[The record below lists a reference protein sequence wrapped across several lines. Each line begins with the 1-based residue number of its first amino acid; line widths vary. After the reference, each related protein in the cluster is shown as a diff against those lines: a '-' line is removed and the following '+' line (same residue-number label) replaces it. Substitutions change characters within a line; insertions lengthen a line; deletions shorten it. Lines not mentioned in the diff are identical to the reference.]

1 MKNFDLKITLN
12 PDSSKLDNFITN
24 FSTKQVPI
32 QLKIDNVAL
41 GNVATQ
47 LKSISQTDFSNIK
60 QLQQALKLIAQGTGS
75 GGTATGANKTSQ
87 ALKEQEN
94 LIYRN
99 QTAIEKLRITYY
111 NLQKIQAS
119 AINKPFAGTEQYKVL
134 TNAIKVAR
142 SELERFANENTKVK
156 STDEL
161 KKLNLQVNN
170 LRRSLN
176 IKAGNARI
184 AISTEAADNAVQ
196 QLGSKV
202 SLLRDNLLR
211 FKQENSRLTVDPK
224 LTAQYNSLFLA
235 LQSGTVKTEVQFN
248 RLRSEVLKFQTA
260 VRMAGKTGRTFF
272 EDLSYVADKIGVK
285 ALLGGM
291 TFRIIAYFKQ
301 MIANVKELDTAMV
314 NLKRVTYETNAAYDK
329 FLSEIG
335 TKARSVNADLI
346 EMVNNIA
353 EFSKL
358 GYNLPD
364 ATRLAEVASVYSNVG
379 DLDLSNATDNI
390 VANLKA
396 FKLNADEA
404 IDIVD
409 KFNQVGNRYAVNSA
423 DIGEGLK
430 RSASSLVVGGNSLDQ
445 AIALFTAGEEIIQN
459 PEKMGTALN
468 VLSLRIRGASGELR
482 EMGEEFSDLEEI
494 SFSKIR
500 EDVKRLSGV
509 DIMIDPTTF
518 KSTYDIMKEISYVW
532 DDLKESTAGA
542 ELLETLAGKNRAN
555 VLAAILGNF
564 RTAERSMITMQNA
577 EGTAYEENQ
586 KKIESIEGRVKSLKN
601 SFTELSVNLINSD
614 FIKGFVG
621 EIDKLLKSIN
631 KFLNLIEK
639 LPSGLTLVAGAIA
652 LIGAKRNLGI
662 FETMTNDVGRLTPK
676 LKDFSFITNNVGK
689 NLNSFKNYAIALSNN
704 VPQQQAFNDHI
715 KSASYLTR
723 QLATNNVN
731 SAASADLLGDAYLR
745 SVAQIKA
752 NTVAHRALNVAMR
765 GVAIAGNIISSMA
778 IGAVITLAV
787 TLVSKLINAE
797 KNLAKEVK
805 ELTED
810 YKNQKSNLQ
819 TLRDEYQSILN
830 SQDSEA
836 DKTKLLDEL
845 KQKII
850 KTYGLEKEAI
860 KGVNDERKKANDLLD
875 AEGARQAV
883 DLVENTKNKKVYEK
897 TKKFYDEQF
906 DNSLFGGFKKSGSAT
921 QGGEWQF
928 KIKGNFETFEKDFDK
943 EITTYFKRV
952 EKYIPTFGKS
962 KDVLV
967 EIKGDNILEYLENL
981 KSIQNIL
988 SQKQSL
994 STISEPEITLLKDT
1008 TKEITKIN
1016 KLISED
1022 GKYSVE
1028 TFNTYM
1034 EAMAEKTLYAYES
1047 EKGALEDIAN
1057 SDSYQ
1062 TWYNNLILLA
1072 NGDKYLEDALKS
1084 LINEQRNELGLAS
1097 EQASQLEK
1105 LRAEIA
1111 ATTSEYDKLK
1121 EKIKLASEQI
1131 QSLDDAITKNK
1142 DEKTTFSKSEI
1153 LELLTLYPSL
1163 VDNILKSTDG
1173 YKIEEAALEE
1183 LRNAKVEELKT
1194 TLKAEIQK
1202 SQGTLNGIANRLRA
1216 YNAEIVG
1223 IQNVQ
1228 QAQKELAKSQLIN
1241 TILQQQPESEVGLSV
1256 KNKQMEKI
1264 QLLTEFVDVGNSL
1277 QKSQDDLDALNFQ
1290 TELLDDKFGSVND
1303 TTGNV
1308 DEQIKNINQNL
1319 ESTTK
1324 ELEKSVK
1331 AMEDGQAE
1339 INSLLETTVAML
1351 KKKYELN
1358 KKDYENELKN
1368 LKTII
1373 DKKKQALEIEKEN
1386 YDFQKSLKEK
1396 TTEVSDVKIKIETLS
1411 LDDSMESIKERLEL
1425 KEQLVE
1431 KELALSEFLSNKDIE
1446 LKKDALDTEYE
1457 NHEKLIGDKIQSIDD
1472 FLSKEGE
1479 IYKEAYALIDGRT
1492 EEFYNSLLNYT
1503 QTYTNMT
1510 MVEFTNMWDRAYQA
1524 LLTYGNGQINIVGT
1538 LGNLQGQIAG
1548 LNMHIE
1554 NMRNQAEATISSL
1567 EGMAK
1572 AFEKIALERN
1582 KIDTSPL
1589 YKVSDFYKQPTQTE
1603 WSGLSKPT
1611 QDILRK
1617 LPKYHDGGKV
1627 EPFTSGYI
1635 GNNEVL
1641 AKLLTGEVVK
1651 TPKQGLNFLRN
1662 TLPNIVAGAMSTKD
1676 TQQSN
1681 IYNINM
1687 PEITI
1692 TGDATDN
1699 TVNKI
1704 KQTLNKYKENLFEEI
1719 NRSNKKFGNTL
1730 AVKY

>member
-1 MKNFDLKITLN
+1 
-12 PDSSKLDNFITN
+12 
-24 FSTKQVPI
+24 
-32 QLKIDNVAL
+32 
-41 GNVATQ
+41 
-47 LKSISQTDFSNIK
+47 
-60 QLQQALKLIAQGTGS
+60 
-75 GGTATGANKTSQ
+75 
-87 ALKEQEN
+87 
-94 LIYRN
+94 
-99 QTAIEKLRITYY
+99 
-111 NLQKIQAS
+111 
-119 AINKPFAGTEQYKVL
+119 
-134 TNAIKVAR
+134 
-142 SELERFANENTKVK
+142 
-156 STDEL
+156 
-161 KKLNLQVNN
+161 
-170 LRRSLN
+170 
-176 IKAGNARI
+176 
-184 AISTEAADNAVQ
+184 
-196 QLGSKV
+196 
-202 SLLRDNLLR
+202 
-211 FKQENSRLTVDPK
+211 
-224 LTAQYNSLFLA
+224 
-235 LQSGTVKTEVQFN
+235 
-248 RLRSEVLKFQTA
+248 LRSEVLRFQTA
-260 VRMAGKTGRTFF
+260 VRIAGKTGRTFF

-335 TKARSVNADLI
+335 VKARAVNADLI

-409 KFNQVGNRYAVNSA
+409 KFNLVGNRYALNAA

-430 RSASSLVVGGNSLDQ
+430 RSASSLAVGGNSLDE
-445 AIALFTAGEEIIQN
+445 AVALFAAGQEVIQN

-468 VLSLRIRGASGELR
+468 VLSLRIRGASGELK

-500 EDVKRLSGV
+500 EDIKRLSGV

-518 KSTYDIMKEISYVW
+518 KSTYDIMREISYVW

-555 VLAAILGNF
+555 VLAAILNNF

-601 SFTELSVNLINSD
+601 SFTELSINLINSD

-621 EIDKLLKSIN
+621 EIDKLLKSVN

-639 LPSGLTLVAGAIA
+639 LPSGLTLVTGALA
-652 LIGAKRNLGI
+652 LIGAKRNFGI

-676 LKDFSFITNNVGK
+676 LKDFSMITNSVGR
-689 NLNSFKNYAIALSNN
+689 NLTAFENYRNALISGIPQQEAFNKHLGSANHLTRELANN
-704 VPQQQAFNDHI
+704 VVNTTAAARNQGNVYQN
-715 KSASYLTR
+715 
-723 QLATNNVN
+723 ATE
-731 SAASADLLGDAYLR
+731 
-745 SVAQIKA
+745 QIKA
-752 NTVAHRALNVAMR
+752 NTAAQRALNVAMR
-765 GVAIAGNIISSMA
+765 GVAIAANIISSMA
-778 IGAVITLAV
+778 IAAAITIAV

-797 KNLAKEVK
+797 KNLAKEVRQ
-805 ELTED
+805 LTED

-850 KTYGLEKEAI
+850 KTYDLEKEAI
-860 KGVNDERKKANDLLD
+860 KNVNDERKKANDLLD
-875 AEGARQAV
+875 AEGARQAIGF
-883 DLVENTKNKKVYEK
+883 VENAKNKEVYEK
-897 TKKFYDEQF
+897 TKKFYDEQY
-906 DNSLFGGFKKSGSAT
+906 DDSLFGGFKKAGNAT
-921 QGGEWQF
+921 QAGEWQF

-943 EITTYFKRV
+943 EISTYFKRV

-967 EIKGDNILEYLENL
+967 EIQGDNILDYLENL

-994 STISEPEITLLKDT
+994 NTISKPEITLLKDT
-1008 TKEITKIN
+1008 NKEITKIN

-1047 EKGALEDIAN
+1047 KKGALEDIAN
-1057 SDSYQ
+1057 SDNYQ
-1062 TWYNNLILLA
+1062 IWYDNLILLA

-1084 LINEQRNELGLAS
+1084 LVETQREFLGLAA
-1097 EQASQLEK
+1097 EQPDK
-1105 LRAEIA
+1105 LGQIRTEII

-1131 QSLDDAITKNK
+1131 QSLDDTITKNK
-1142 DEKTTFSKSEI
+1142 DEKSTFSKSEI

-1163 VDNILKSTDG
+1163 VDNILKSADG

-1202 SQGTLNGIANRLRA
+1202 SQATLNGITNRLRA
-1216 YNAEIVG
+1216 YNTEMVG
-1223 IQNVQ
+1223 IRNVAE
-1228 QAQKELAKSQLIN
+1228 AQKELTKSQLI
-1241 TILQQQPESEVGLSV
+1241 LQQPEIKLSPNV
-1256 KNKQMEKI
+1256 KNKEIKKV
-1264 QLLTEFVDVGNSL
+1264 QLLTEFIDVSNNL

-1290 TELLDDKFGSVND
+1290 TELLDDKFGAVND
-1303 TTGNV
+1303 TTGSV
-1308 DEQIKNINQNL
+1308 DDQIKNINQNL
-1319 ESTTK
+1319 ENTTK

-1331 AMEDGQAE
+1331 AMEDGQKE

-1368 LKTII
+1368 LKTIV
-1373 DKKKQALEIEKEN
+1373 DKKKQLLEIEKEN

-1425 KEQLVE
+1425 KEQLAE

-1446 LKKDALDTEYE
+1446 LKKEALDTEYE

-1510 MVEFTNMWDRAYQA
+1510 MVEFTNMWDKAYQA

-1548 LNMHIE
+1548 LNIHIE

-1567 EGMAK
+1567 ENMAK
-1572 AFEKIALERN
+1572 AFEKIAIERN
-1582 KIDTSPL
+1582 KVNTSPITFPSP
-1589 YKVSDFYKQPTQTE
+1589 KETE

-1617 LPKYHDGGKV
+1617 LPKFHDGGKV

-1641 AKLLTGEVVK
+1641 AKLLTGEVVT
-1651 TPKQGLNFLRN
+1651 TPKQGLNFLRS
-1662 TLPNIVAGAMSTKD
+1662 TLPNLVAGAMSTKN

-1692 TGDATDN
+1692 AGDATDN
-1699 TVNKI
+1699 TVSKI
-1704 KQTLNKYKENLFEEI
+1704 KQTLNEYKENLFEEI

-1730 AVKY
+1730 AIKY